1 MCVYCGSMSIPDCIH
16 AFVLSDELNELL
28 DSKTELKTTLKNKQT
43 KKTVSLN
50 HKISLL
56 DRKLNSSYIS
66 CTRYTI
72 KLPLKILPSYHCDL

>member
-1 MCVYCGSMSIPDCIH
+1 MSIPDCIH

-43 KKTVSLN
+43 KKPVSLN

-66 CTRYTI
+66 CT
-72 KLPLKILPSYHCDL
+72 